1 MPSHDARI
9 IRGAAIP
16 TAVAGVVAIAISTAV
31 VGSKGLIGALFAT
44 LLVMAFFS
52 FGQVM
57 LDRLTRNNPQIL
69 MAAALLVY
77 TTQILLV
84 AIVLAVFKN
93 TSLFDTKVFGFT
105 LLGCALI
112 WTAGQVRGALKAKT
126 FYVETRQAGQAQSA
140 PQDKGDASDSGRQQ

>member
-16 TAVAGVVAIAISTAV
+16 TAVAGLIAAVIATAV
-31 VGSKGLIGALFAT
+31 VGTKGLIGALAAV

-52 FGQVM
+52 FGQVA

-84 AIVLAVFKN
+84 AVVLAVFKN
-93 TSLFDTKVFGFT
+93 TTLFDTKVFGFT

-112 WTAGQVRGALKAKT
+112 WTGFQVRGAMKAKIY
-126 FYVETRQAGQAQSA
+126 YVEPEPRD
-140 PQDKGDASDSGRQQ
+140 DKPKSGRQP

>member
-16 TAVAGVVAIAISTAV
+16 TAVAGAVAVAISTAV
-31 VGSKGLIGALFAT
+31 AGGKGLIGALFAT
-44 LLVMAFFS
+44 LLVMGFFS
-52 FGQVM
+52 FGQFA

-84 AIVLAVFKN
+84 AIVLAVFKD
-93 TSLFDTKVFGFT
+93 TSLFNTKVFGFT

-112 WTAGQVRGALKAKT
+112 WTAGQVRAALKAKM
-126 FYVETRQAGQAQSA
+126 FYVQNDQ
-140 PQDKGDASDSGRQQ
+140 KSDDSSKPGRQQ

>member
-16 TAVAGVVAIAISTAV
+16 TAVAGLVAAAISTAV
-31 VGSKGLIGALFAT
+31 AGSKGLIGALAAVV
-44 LLVMAFFS
+44 LVMAFFS
-52 FGQVM
+52 FGQVA

-84 AIVLAVFKN
+84 AVVLAVFKN
-93 TSLFDTKVFGFT
+93 TTLFDTKVFGFT

-112 WTAGQVRGALKAKT
+112 WTAFQVRGAMKAKIY
-126 FYVETRQAGQAQSA
+126 YVESEPRD
-140 PQDKGDASDSGRQQ
+140 DKPKSGRQP

>member
-16 TAVAGVVAIAISTAV
+16 TAVAGLIAAVIATLV
-31 VGSKGLIGALFAT
+31 VGTKGLIGALAAV

-52 FGQVM
+52 FGQVA

-84 AIVLAVFKN
+84 AVVLAVFKN
-93 TSLFDTKVFGFT
+93 TTLFDTKVFGFT

-112 WTAGQVRGALKAKT
+112 WTGFQVRGAMKAKIY
-126 FYVETRQAGQAQSA
+126 YVEPEPRD
-140 PQDKGDASDSGRQQ
+140 DKPKSGRQP